1 MKIIAVVS
9 GKGGVGKT
17 TICANLSVA
26 LRRQGHSVLAVDMD
40 PQNGLGLHF
49 GLSTE
54 NINGISRATLSSVDW
69 RAAMCQSEQGDM
81 ILPYGLINDADR
93 TIFERRLVDE
103 PGHLLRQLEL
113 LKLPEDSYVILDTP
127 PGASVY
133 QQQAFSACHVIVLTL
148 LADVASFATAT
159 KYIKKIEIECASR
172 PDFMGHMVV
181 INQVDRSKQLNSDLT
196 DLMRESMDSQYFSV
210 IHQDQSI
217 PEAVAWGQTVIDYD
231 PDCSGTRDIANVV
244 ETLKELMASAMA
256 VN

>member
-26 LRRQGHSVLAVDMD
+26 LRRQGHTVLSVDMD

-49 GLSTE
+49 GLSTDY
-54 NINGISRATLSSVDW
+54 INGISRATLSSVDW
-69 RAAMCQSEQGDM
+69 RAAMCQSEQGGM
-81 ILPYGLINDADR
+81 ILPYGLINDGDR
-93 TIFERRLVDE
+93 TIFERKLVDE
-103 PGHLLRQLEL
+103 PGYLLEQLQL

-133 QQQAFSACHVIVLTL
+133 QQQAFAACDVVVLTL

-159 KYIKKIEIECASR
+159 KYIKKIEIECADRS
-172 PDFMGHMVV
+172 DFMGHMVV
-181 INQVDRSKQLNSDLT
+181 INQVDRSRQLNSDLT
-196 DLMRESMDSQYFSV
+196 DLMRESMDSQYFSI

-217 PEAVAWGQTVIDYD
+217 PEAVAWGQVVIDYD